1 MSISRLT
8 QLFQESKEEN
18 SSYKRYIWM
27 TLGPILMMMT
37 VVMFLS
43 KHSLPLALLS
53 MVTCFS
59 LHFIW
64 KFQLKAALYSIG
76 VLFASFL
83 LVYTFHES
91 SYLLLWVFFW
101 CLALSASLVVTA
113 LCAKEYHIEQSLL
126 KEKEEKQFLQIET
139 GYQATQKHLEQQLD
153 HYEYQTSSLEKSVEH
168 YKKDIISFNQLMIAC
183 KEEADKY
190 FMQCEHLS
198 EESLL
203 LQRKIG
209 GFEEEAF
216 KHQLL
221 EIKNKELLKQ
231 LNEAR
236 VEAYQQ
242 KVLAMS
248 VVLPQS
254 IQEETTVAAYE
265 QEAYARELEEL
276 ENERVELKKLYQ
288 QHFRD
293 YQALSDK
300 LQTFFTLDELS
311 YYRTSNDAFEKTY
324 QELREGFQEN
334 GSILQEMRMEI
345 FKMEGAIL
353 QVKKVL
359 KIPVEEGSSP
369 GSYLAVADQE
379 CLRLE
384 EENALLLRLLSQ
396 TLPLLEK
403 RAESQI
409 VKQPLESH
417 SHFE

>member
-8 QLFQESKEEN
+8 QLFQESREEN

-37 VVMFLS
+37 VGMFLS
-43 KHSLPLALLS
+43 KHSMPLALLS
-53 MVTCFS
+53 MMTCLS
-59 LHFIW
+59 LPFIW

-76 VLFASFL
+76 ALFVSFL
-83 LVYTFHES
+83 LIYSFHS
-91 SYLLLWVFFW
+91 STYLLLWVFFW
-101 CLALSASLVVTA
+101 CLALSASLVVSA
-113 LCAKEYHIEQSLL
+113 LCAKEYHIEQGFL

-139 GYQATQKHLEQQLD
+139 GYQATQRHLEEQLD
-153 HYEYQTSSLEKSVEH
+153 HYINQTKSLEKSVEH
-168 YKKDIISFNQLMIAC
+168 YEQEIVSFKKLMIAC

-190 FMQCEHLS
+190 FMQSELLN
-198 EESLL
+198 EESLH
-203 LQRKIG
+203 LQRRIG

-216 KHQLL
+216 KHQEL
-221 EIKNKELLKQ
+221 EIKNKELLKK

-242 KVLAMS
+242 QILAMS
-248 VVLPQS
+248 VSPLLP
-254 IQEETTVAAYE
+254 IAEESLTAYE
-265 QEAYARELEEL
+265 QEELSRELEEL
-276 ENERVELKKLYQ
+276 EKERIELKKLYQ

-311 YYRTSNDAFEKTY
+311 YYKSSDDAFEKTY
-324 QELREGFQEN
+324 QDMRELFQEK

-345 FKMEGAIL
+345 FKMEGSVL
-353 QVKKVL
+353 QVKKAL
-359 KIPVEEGSSP
+359 KISAEEGTSP

-384 EENALLLRLLSQ
+384 EENSLLLQLLSQ

-403 RAESQI
+403 KKEVSSF
-409 VKQPLESH
+409 KEPLESH